1 MGKIYGLFR
10 LIRPINCLM
19 MGLAVLI
26 GELITYFTLLPFEPS
41 LLGFLTAFTLTG
53 TSMIV
58 NDYWDRSVDAINV
71 PERPIPSGL
80 VSVKEALLLAIAL
93 STIGLLSA
101 LITNVACFVV
111 AIISL
116 SISIFY
122 NIRGKQMGLIGN
134 FMVSACI
141 AIPLLYGGFI
151 YQSWNVN
158 FERLGLLLFFDLIIF
173 LANTGREIIKGI
185 VDVEGDKIRGI
196 KTVAIRYSPKIASII
211 GILFFFSAIIL
222 SVFPWI
228 YRMVSWIYL
237 PIVAFSD
244 GGFIISSIILWKNYS
259 KENVIKV
266 KNMILIWMIIGL
278 LAFAIG
284 GLGRGII

>member
-1 MGKIYGLFR
+1 MRKIIGLFR

-41 LLGFLTAFTLTG
+41 LFGFLTAFTLTG

-58 NDYWDRSVDAINV
+58 NDYWDRSVDAINA

-80 VSVKEALLLAIAL
+80 VSVKEALFFAIAL
-93 STIGLLSA
+93 SIIGLLSA
-101 LITNVACFVV
+101 LITNLACFMV

-122 NIRGKQMGLIGN
+122 NIKGKQMGLIGN

-151 YQSWNVN
+151 YKGWNVN
-158 FERLGLLLFFDLIIF
+158 FNRLGLLLFFDLMIF
-173 LANTGREIIKGI
+173 FANTGREIVKGI
-185 VDVEGDKIRGI
+185 VDVEGDRIRSV
-196 KTVAIRYSPKIASII
+196 KTIAIRYSPRIASII
-211 GILFFFSAIIL
+211 GILFFLGAITL
-222 SVFPWI
+222 SIFPWI
-228 YRMVSWIYL
+228 YGMVSWVYL
-237 PIVAFSD
+237 PIVTFSD
-244 GGFIISSIILWKNYS
+244 GGFIVSSVILWKNYS
-259 KENVIKV
+259 KENVVKV
-266 KNMILIWMIIGL
+266 KNMILIWMLIGL

-284 GLGRGII
+284 GLGRGVT

>member
-185 VDVEGDKIRGI
+185 VDVEGDKIRSV

-237 PIVAFSD
+237 PIITFSD
-244 GGFIISSIILWKNYS
+244 GGFIISSIILWKDFS
-259 KENVIKV
+259 KENVIKI

>member
-1 MGKIYGLFR
+1 MRKIIGLIR

-41 LLGFLTAFTLTG
+41 LFGFFTAFTLTG

-58 NDYWDRSVDAINV
+58 NDYWDRDVDSINV

-80 VSVKEALLLAIAL
+80 VSIKEALFFAMAL
-93 STIGLLSA
+93 SIIGLVFA
-101 LITNVACFVV
+101 LITNLACFLV
-111 AIISL
+111 AITSLLISL
-116 SISIFY
+116 FY
-122 NIRGKQMGLIGN
+122 NIKGKQMGLIGN

-151 YQSWNVN
+151 YKSWNIN
-158 FERLGLLLFFDLIIF
+158 FDRLGLLLFFDLMIF
-173 LANTGREIIKGI
+173 FANTGREIVKGI
-185 VDVEGDKIRGI
+185 IDVEGDRIRNI
-196 KTVAIRYSPKIASII
+196 KTIAIRYSPRIASIVS
-211 GILFFFSAIIL
+211 ILFFFSAIIL

-228 YRMVSWIYL
+228 YKMVSWVYL
-237 PIVAFSD
+237 PIVTFSNS
-244 GGFIISSIILWKNYS
+244 GFIVSSIILLKDYS
-259 KENVIKV
+259 KENVVKV

-284 GLGRGII
+284 GFGRG